1 VSTYV
6 GLVISHR
13 LATVN
18 ELETVY
24 SMEDVYLFM
33 EILAVDRYNARP
45 E

>member
-1 VSTYV
+1 M
-6 GLVISHR
+6 
-13 LATVN
+13 A

-24 SMEDVYLFM
+24 STEDVYLFM